1 MIEIFD
7 IEIYPNY
14 FLLNTIMYET
24 KEKKSFVID
33 EHNNDLREIV
43 KWIKEKNTRV
53 GHNIIQFDN
62 MLLCYLQQNEKQLQ
76 YDDNLEIVRK
86 LKRICDKIINRE
98 RNSPWEEEL
107 KELFKIKYFNYID
120 TYAIMNTVDRVSL
133 KQASINMFFHNVQ
146 ELPYSPN
153 TVLNEQEKQIV
164 KEYCFN
170 DCEISCLLYERK
182 IPDLELRKDVSA
194 RYGLEVTNANDT
206 LIAKKILD
214 KYYSE
219 QTGIDIK
226 AFKDLRSYNKPFL
239 LKEILPIFEFKTK
252 QFQELY
258 EWFKVQEITE
268 KIKVDIVEKE
278 EEEIK
283 KEKISYTVKF
293 PNLNITFALGGVHSD
308 DEPGKFVTTENNII
322 KDCDFSSYYPNLIL
336 NYKIKP
342 RHVKKEFLDI
352 LKTLTLERIE
362 DKKAGRK
369 KDANI
374 KKIVINSIY
383 GLLGSDYYWLKDTK
397 ALLKTTI
404 SGQLW
409 LAKFCED
416 LLLAGIEVISLNTD
430 GILCNVK
437 KEQLEL
443 YYKICNNISE
453 QVGIEVE
460 FTDYKQYIRRD
471 VNNYLSITSKE
482 TKQKGKYFTTEVA
495 LNKGLYYPII
505 GKALNNWYI
514 NNISIEK
521 TINEEKNTYLFMA
534 SQKIDLKKFSPELHY
549 YDKNFKLIKE
559 PLQKFNRW
567 LVTNKGGKFLKI
579 EKDEAKAERLKEKEK
594 KKKKITQ
601 ADLKNKV
608 IGIETDYFVTI
619 VNKFDS
625 TKDYNINKKFYID
638 LCYKTINLINPIYI
652 QTSLF

>member
-1 MIEIFD
+1 MD
-7 IEIYPNY
+7 
-14 FLLNTIMYET
+14 
-24 KEKKSFVID
+24 KEKY
-33 EHNNDLREIV
+33 
-43 KWIKEKNTRV
+43 TRV

-107 KELFKIKYFNYID
+107 KELFKIKYFDYID

-153 TVLNEQEKQIV
+153 TILNEQEKQIV

-170 DCEISCLLYERK
+170 DCEISCLLYEKK

-219 QTGIDIK
+219 QTGMDIK
-226 AFKDLRSYNKPFL
+226 EFKDLRSYNKPFL

-258 EWFKVQEITE
+258 KWFKVQEITE
-268 KIKVDIVEKE
+268 KIKVDVVENE

-308 DEPGKFVTTENNII
+308 DEPGKFVTTKDNII

-416 LLLAGIEVISLNTD
+416 LLLNGIEVISLNTD

-437 KEQLEL
+437 KDQLDL

-453 QVGIEVE
+453 QVNIEVE

-514 NNISIEK
+514 NNIPIEK
-521 TINEEKNTYLFMA
+521 TINEETNTYLFMA

-549 YDKNFKLIKE
+549 YDKDFKLVKE
-559 PLQKFNRW
+559 SLQKFNRW

-579 EKDEAKAERLKEKEK
+579 EKNEAKVERLKEKEK